1 MADYNFLMESRL
13 SPEQFGVLNHIS
25 RLAADQGLNIYL
37 VGGAARDLTYGQQT
51 IRDLDFAVEGS
62 PQRLIR
68 RLGPPRNGR
77 VRRNE
82 LRLTTPESATLELE
96 YLRFDSRLEAAEF
109 TFTNGVRGSLARCR
123 DEIYSKPGRSPA
135 VVPATIFEDLKRRD
149 FSVNAMAV
157 SLHPNS
163 RGLLLD
169 PTNGGADVES
179 RELRVMHGR
188 SFSEDPSRLYRLLR
202 LRARLDF
209 KPSERTKQYFD
220 SALENRIWERMAPE
234 QQGAELRAVLQEE
247 NPGRVLKIFAEHD
260 LLAGLDRKLARA
272 RIPYDGF
279 ARIRSIVR
287 AVPGADPYLL
297 NFECLVEKL
306 GSGQRNRLA
315 RMILL
320 HKAEARLVF
329 SFERE
334 ARKPARLLRS
344 SKAALP
350 SQVYALL
357 LGQPQPLLLYVL
369 AHYPQGKI
377 QNRIKNF
384 LLKYPAIRTRL
395 PRPELEGLGMK
406 HGPKFDKVLEQVFRD
421 QLDGKIKNQPQLL
434 KALRAYA
441 GIKEPPPKPA
451 KPAKA
456 AKAVKT
462 SAKAAAPAVAHP
474 SVPATVPP
482 ARPGKPAAPTKP
494 VPTAKPAA
502 LPAAA
507 GQAKVASK
515 PAPAAKPVTTAARSQ
530 GKPAKPAKAAKRSA
544 GGKKSKKKR

>member
-13 SPEQFGVLNHIS
+13 SPEQFGVLSHIS

-37 VGGAARDLTYGQQT
+37 VGGAVRDLTYGQQT
-51 IRDLDFAVEGS
+51 IRDLDFAVEES
-62 PQRLIR
+62 PERLTR

-77 VRRNE
+77 VRRSE
-82 LRLTTPESATLELE
+82 LRLTTPEPATLELE

-123 DEIYSKPGRSPA
+123 DESYSKPGRPPA
-135 VVPATIFEDLKRRD
+135 VVPATIFEDMKRRD
-149 FSVNAMAV
+149 FSVDAMAV

-179 RELRVMHGR
+179 RELRVMHSR

-202 LRARLDF
+202 LQARLDF
-209 KPSERTKQYFD
+209 KPGERTKQYFD
-220 SALENRIWERMAPE
+220 SALESRTWERMAPE

-247 NPGRVLKIFAEHD
+247 NPGRVLKSFAAHG
-260 LLAGLDRKLARA
+260 LLAGLDRKLARS
-272 RIPYDGF
+272 RIPYDAF

-287 AVPGADPYLL
+287 AVPGADPYPL

-320 HKAEARLVF
+320 HKAEAGLIF
-329 SFERE
+329 GFERE
-334 ARKPARLLRS
+334 ARKLARLLRG

-369 AHYPQGKI
+369 AHYSQAKI

-384 LLKYPAIRTRL
+384 LLKYPALRARL

-441 GIKEPPPKPA
+441 GIKEPPPKPT

-456 AKAVKT
+456 T
-462 SAKAAAPAVAHP
+462 
-474 SVPATVPP
+474 
-482 ARPGKPAAPTKP
+482 KPA
-494 VPTAKPAA
+494 PTAKPAA
-502 LPAAA
+502 LPVAA
-507 GQAKVASK
+507 GQAKVASP
-515 PAPAAKPVTTAARSQ
+515 PAPAAKPVTAAARSQ
-530 GKPAKPAKAAKRSA
+530 GKPTKPAKAAKRFT
-544 GGKKSKKKR
+544 GGQKTSKKR